1 MKQNI
6 KRIIL
11 CVVITM
17 TMQMVATAANV
28 AADILNKAVS
38 RYQSVPSLTVDFNIT
53 TPDAGSVAGTLVTAG
68 DRFRLELP
76 GMQTWYDGRT
86 QWSYLQSVNEVNI
99 TEPTVEELAQ
109 INPFAIV
116 SAIKGTFTPTLVSS
130 NQKRQVV
137 RFTPT
142 ASGASDISSM
152 TVTFDASTSW
162 PQMIELVSSAGKVVI
177 TVTGVKTGGKLP
189 ASAFV
194 YNKKT
199 HPGAEIVDLR

>member
-1 MKQNI
+1 MVMAMALI
-6 KRIIL
+6 
-11 CVVITM
+11 M
-17 TMQMVATAANV
+17 TATAANV
-28 AADILNKAVS
+28 AADILNKAIS
-38 RYQSVPSLTVDFNIT
+38 RYQSVPSLNVDFRIT
-53 TPDAGSVAGTLVTAG
+53 TQDAGDVEGTLVTAG

-116 SAIKGTFTPTLVSS
+116 SAIKGRFAPTLVSS
-130 NQKRQVV
+130 DRKIQVV

-162 PQMIELVSSAGKVVI
+162 PKVIEMVSSAGKVVI

-199 HPGAEIVDLR
+199 YPGAEMVDLR